1 MEILPTKIAKA
12 GPRTLKVQWSD
23 DRQDLFDVVM
33 LRRSCRCANCVNEM
47 TGEQILRPEQVSEA
61 VRPVKVTSLGRYA
74 LNFEWSDGHSSI
86 FSWDLLRKLP
96 K

>member
-1 MEILPTKIAKA
+1 MEILPTKVDKA
-12 GPRTLKVQWSD
+12 GPKTLSIVWSD
-23 DRQDLFDVVM
+23 ERKDLFDVVM

-47 TGEQILRPEQVSEA
+47 TGEQILKPEQVSEA

-74 LNFEWSDGHSSI
+74 LNFDWSDGHSSI
-86 FSWDLLRKLP
+86 FSWEMLRKLN